1 MTGSC
6 NINVFKIDLKKLNI
20 EIYLIKKSN
29 KQGSKFCLV
38 YNLNK
43 KKKVVQTVTW
53 KHFIWLNLSIFTWKF
68 WTIKNVLRG
77 ASIYGRIKTFYDIN
91 FLYIKSI
98 LNFGILFSVWLI
110 KNLMQAIFAEQMEKL
125 NCNYTIWKLTCMSI
139 FWVHSLKN
147 VYN

>member
-6 NINVFKIDLKKLNI
+6 NINVFKIDLKKENI

-43 KKKVVQTVTW
+43 KKKLSKTVTW
-53 KHFIWLNLSIFTWKF
+53 KHFIWLNLSIFAWKF

-91 FLYIKSI
+91 FLYIH
-98 LNFGILFSVWLI
+98 L
-110 KNLMQAIFAEQMEKL
+110 AI
-125 NCNYTIWKLTCMSI
+125 S
-139 FWVHSLKN
+139 
-147 VYN
+147 